1 MSESL
6 RTWGIHARMR
16 RHVVLVASVAVFLG
30 ATATLLVT
38 RERASGLIS
47 IATAPPKATVTIDG
61 RVVGQTPLV
70 VELTAGT
77 HRVVIRKEGYQT
89 IEREIFA
96 DPSEPEVSYDF
107 SLEPEVPTD
116 TPGDRQERIRQLKH
130 LVQDALR
137 RGDYVAPENANAL
150 YYLNQLQHL
159 APEDPFIP
167 EMRER
172 IRHILRQQAET
183 ARRRKHLS

>member
-1 MSESL
+1 MRRDP
-6 RTWGIHARMR
+6 RTWGIRADAR
-16 RHVVLVASVAVFLG
+16 RHAVLVASVAIFLG
-30 ATATLLVT
+30 AAGMLLAT

-47 IATAPPKATVTIDG
+47 IVTDPPKATVTIDG
-61 RVVGQTPLV
+61 RVVGETPLV

-77 HRVVIRKEGYQT
+77 HRVVIRKEGYQP

-96 DPSEPEVSYDF
+96 DPSEPEANYDF
-107 SLEPEVPTD
+107 SLELAIPAETS
-116 TPGDRQERIRQLKH
+116 GDRQERIRHLKR
-130 LVQDALR
+130 LVEDALR
-137 RGDYVAPENANAL
+137 RGDYVAPENTNAL
-150 YYLNQLQHL
+150 YYLHQLQRV